1 MKSLPVTVP
10 PGELI
15 RSTTAT
21 TFGSSFTASI
31 CFLTK
36 PSPSMIAPSTS
47 MMAIF
52 LVAWRASEWYFSCG
66 CSGSLK

>member
-21 TFGSSFTASI
+21 TLGSSFTASI

-36 PSPSMIAPSTS
+36 PSPSRIAPSTS

-52 LVAWRASEWYFSCG
+52 LAA
-66 CSGSLK
+66 